1 MTCSRCKYQ
10 FCWLCGANCSEAHFM
25 NPIYPCAGKIF
36 STEPPIFT
44 KYPILFY
51 LRFLLLILFPAA
63 ILLYD
68 YIFIAEEI
76 SEFFNEKKLRKNAY
90 LIICTFTAL
99 FLNSIVYM
107 TLVIAICISPII
119 VSFIILFISEKWNK
133 SLWQQYEEFDSSH
146 SCLLIFIIIF
156 LLISSVPSV
165 ILIITLFVIFSPFLT
180 AIICLLQTIN

>member
-63 ILLYD
+63 IIIYD
-68 YIFIAEEI
+68 VIFLIRKDIEGLFKAQ
-76 SEFFNEKKLRKNAY
+76 KLRKRAFVI
-90 LIICTFTAL
+90 LCTFTAL
-99 FLNSIVYM
+99 FLNSAVYM
-107 TLVIAICISPII
+107 TLVIAIFLSPAIISI
-119 VSFIILFISEKWNK
+119 
-133 SLWQQYEEFDSSH
+133 
-146 SCLLIFIIIF
+146 LLIFFTFIWENDF
-156 LLISSVPSV
+156 G
-165 ILIITLFVIFSPFLT
+165 
-180 AIICLLQTIN
+180 